1 MFAFL
6 GVFVAAAYHVV
17 SASASI
23 LAPLLGGL
31 AAAAAI
37 VLVTVAV
44 RLILMPLSYRAM
56 RGMDAQAR
64 VAPQVQALQ
73 RKHAGHPDRLQREL
87 TALYQA
93 EGTSMFAGC
102 LPLLAQWPVL
112 SVMTLLFRSPKVGGT
127 ANSLLTHD
135 LFGASLGSHW
145 LGGAGPLSAQGAVF
159 AGLFLLLAGVGWLSA
174 RMAPRL
180 STPGLAGAAAAA
192 APGRPA
198 QAPGRA
204 STSADQASRISAGLA
219 RFAPFATVILAAF
232 LPLAAGLYLLTT
244 TAWTLGERNLLRR
257 AVGDGRAAAEPTPGA
272 ETRGGRRRPAPA
284 TGRPPGT
291 PDRGRERNAEKALAR
306 GGPHR
311 LLLPWVNVPLVRA
324 DRGDHP
330 GPGHVLAARCP

>member
-1 MFAFL
+1 MFAFF

-17 SASASI
+17 SACASI

-37 VLVTVAV
+37 VLVTAAV

-102 LPLLAQWPVL
+102 LPLLVQWPVL
-112 SVMTLLFRSPKVGGT
+112 SVMTLLFRSPKIGGT

-145 LGGAGPLSAQGAVF
+145 LGGAGALSAQGAVF

-174 RMAPRL
+174 RMAPR
-180 STPGLAGAAAAA
+180 PGT
-192 APGRPA
+192 PGRPA
-198 QAPGRA
+198 QASGQAGAP
-204 STSADQASRISAGLA
+204 ADQASRISAGLA
-219 RFAPFATVILAAF
+219 RFIPYATVLLAAF

-244 TAWTLGERNLLRR
+244 TAWTLGERILLRR
-257 AVGDGRAAAEPTPGA
+257 VMAGRGA
-272 ETRGGRRRPAPA
+272 ERRGGRRRPAPA
-284 TGRPPGT
+284 VGRLPGT
-291 PDRGRERNAEKALAR
+291 PRPGRERYAEKALAR
-306 GGPHR
+306 GGRYR
-311 LLLPWVNVPLVRA
+311 LLLPWVNVPLVWA
-324 DRGDHP
+324 DRRDRP
-330 GPGHVLAARCP
+330 GPGHVLAARRP

>member
-1 MFAFL
+1 MLSFL
-6 GVFVAAAYHVV
+6 GVCVAAAYHVV
-17 SASASI
+17 SAFASI
-23 LAPLLGGL
+23 LAPLLGSP

-102 LPLLAQWPVL
+102 LPLLVQWPVL
-112 SVMTLLFRSPKVGGT
+112 SVMTVLFRSPKVGGT
-127 ANSLLTHD
+127 ANSLLTHN

-159 AGLFLLLAGVGWLSA
+159 AGLFLLIAGVGWLSA

-180 STPGLAGAAAAA
+180 AAPGLAGTGATPAAT
-192 APGRPA
+192 PGRPG
-198 QAPGRA
+198 QTPGRA
-204 STSADQASRISAGLA
+204 ATSADQASRISAGLA
-219 RFAPFATVILAAF
+219 RFIPYATVILAAF

-244 TAWTLGERNLLRR
+244 TAWTLGERTLLRR
-257 AVGDGRAAAEPTPGA
+257 AQATRRTPQASTGD
-272 ETRGGRRRPAPA
+272 RPAA
-284 TGRPPGT
+284 RHSQTGAGSVMQRK
-291 PDRGRERNAEKALAR
+291 R
-306 GGPHR
+306 
-311 LLLPWVNVPLVRA
+311 
-324 DRGDHP
+324 
-330 GPGHVLAARCP
+330 